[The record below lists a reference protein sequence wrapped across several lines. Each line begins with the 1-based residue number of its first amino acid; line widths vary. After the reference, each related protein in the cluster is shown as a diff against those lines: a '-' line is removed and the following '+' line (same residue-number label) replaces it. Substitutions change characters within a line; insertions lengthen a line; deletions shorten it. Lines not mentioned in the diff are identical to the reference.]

1 MNRNALALAFVGLMT
16 AAGTASATLSVPNAS
31 PTPGA
36 TDQSAP
42 ISYAARTGIN
52 GANFAVVVTNGSAAI
67 TNIRFQARNGAGTWL
82 DCSGASLPQA
92 DFNTTI
98 TCSAAGVYQVD
109 AAAGDLAAQSNN
121 MRVLYDVSGS
131 ATDGQTATVG
141 FGPYC
146 TGTQTPAANSCTAY
160 FLTATTLRDD
170 APAMPVS
177 TDGTVTVT
185 VSANRTLAFNPT
197 FGTTISFGPGA
208 VGSTPSQNIV
218 VTASGNVGTAT
229 VTGCAIS
236 GSGASSFSVSPTSL
250 TFSGATANPQNLAV
264 GCTIPASSAS
274 ATLTCTQTDQGGTAT
289 PRTWPLTCAAVNANP
304 VIAESPATGSTL
316 SVGGAQ
322 AGSQATTSVTLTA
335 TGGSGAGTASVACT
349 STGGVQIAFGAT
361 PTSQAANQ
369 TVTGANPA
377 QNLVVG
383 ATLTPVPQTG
393 VGTVTCDVTDNN
405 GTRQITYSVDALAGV
420 VPPEIIPASSLWSQL
435 ALIAL
440 FLGLG
445 GLVLV
450 VRRNG

>member
-1 MNRNALALAFVGLMT
+1 MGSIPSGMRAVYSIE
-16 AAGTASATLSVPNAS
+16 AGAMDS
-31 PTPGA
+31 
-36 TDQSAP
+36 
-42 ISYAARTGIN
+42 
-52 GANFAVVVTNGSAAI
+52 
-67 TNIRFQARNGAGTWL
+67 
-82 DCSGASLPQA
+82 
-92 DFNTTI
+92 
-98 TCSAAGVYQVD
+98 
-109 AAAGDLAAQSNN
+109 
-121 MRVLYDVSGS
+121 
-131 ATDGQTATVG
+131 QTATIG

-146 TGTQTPAANSCTAY
+146 TGIGSAATTGCTAL
-160 FLTATTLRDD
+160 FDVSGTRDD
-170 APAMPVS
+170 APSPTPV
-177 TDGTVTVT
+177 TVDGTTTVF

-361 PTSQAANQ
+361 PTTQAANQ